1 MMSPDTGI
9 RGARPVEPAEVAW
22 LEDGLRQVGFF
33 SALGRAQL
41 AQVLPYMLMIRYA
54 AGSVVCA
61 EGDAGDALYLIFK
74 GAVAVTKRGWSEP
87 VARLTDGDFFGEMAL
102 LFGEPR
108 SATVRTETETE
119 VFCLAAQ
126 DFQRVIG
133 RTPDM
138 AEALREMAEARRR
151 ELAQS

>member
-1 MMSPDTGI
+1 MSPESGV
-9 RGARPVEPAEVAW
+9 RGARPVEPAEVSW
-22 LEDGLRQVGFF
+22 LEAGLRQVGFF

-41 AQVLPYMLMIRYA
+41 AEVLPYMLMIRYA
-54 AGSVVCA
+54 SGTLVCE
-61 EGDAGDALYLIFK
+61 EGDAGDALYLIYK

-87 VARLTDGDFFGEMAL
+87 VARLKEGDFFGEMAL

-108 SATVRTETETE
+108 SATVRTEAETE
-119 VFCLAAQ
+119 VFCLAAE
-126 DFQRVIG
+126 DFRRVIG

-138 AEALREMAEARRR
+138 AAALRGLAEARRR